1 MVAVFDQKSVETICV
16 VPLVYKDL
24 AYLMLLVNDVLY
36 CAEEACCKAL
46 NYPKR
51 GQRHGVID

>member
-1 MVAVFDQKSVETICV
+1 MVAGLDQKECKTICV

-51 GQRHGVID
+51 GQRHGVTE